1 MNCNK
6 LKYMFDKFFKEGK
19 SKDIIIK
26 LITIAVIAAVL
37 LVAFDV
43 LTQDRDSRRQIID
56 EDGGSEMTLS
66 EILTDI
72 DGVGAVDVMIRQG
85 EDNAISG
92 VIITAEGA
100 GDPVIRDN
108 ITRAVAAVYNI
119 PASNVVVFEKR
130 NGGK

>member
-1 MNCNK
+1 
-6 LKYMFDKFFKEGK
+6 MFDKFFKEGK
-19 SKDIIIK
+19 SKDIILK
-26 LITIAVIAAVL
+26 LITVAVIAAVL
-37 LVAFDV
+37 LVTFDV
-43 LTQDRDSRRQIID
+43 ITQDRDSRRQIID

-72 DGVGAVDVMIRQG
+72 DGVGEVDVMIRQG
-85 EDNAISG
+85 EEHDISG

-100 GDPVIRDN
+100 GDPVIKEN

-130 NGGK
+130 NGGND

>member
-1 MNCNK
+1 
-6 LKYMFDKFFKEGK
+6 MFDKFFKEGK

-92 VIITAEGA
+92 EIITAEGA

>member
-1 MNCNK
+1 
-6 LKYMFDKFFKEGK
+6 MFDKFFKEGK

-43 LTQDRDSRRQIID
+43 LTQDRDSRRQITD

>member
-1 MNCNK
+1 
-6 LKYMFDKFFKEGK
+6 MFDKFFKEGK
-19 SKDIIIK
+19 SKDIILK
-26 LITIAVIAAVL
+26 LITVAVIAAVL

-43 LTQDRDSRRQIID
+43 ITQDRDSRRQIID

-72 DGVGAVDVMIRQG
+72 DGVGEVDVMIRQG
-85 EDNAISG
+85 EEHDISG

-100 GDPVIRDN
+100 GDPVIKEN
-108 ITRAVAAVYNI
+108 ITWAVAAVYNI

-130 NGGK
+130 NGGND

>member
-1 MNCNK
+1 
-6 LKYMFDKFFKEGK
+6 MFDKFFKEGK

-72 DGVGAVDVMIRQG
+72 DGVGEVDVMIRQG
-85 EDNAISG
+85 EEHDISG

-100 GDPVIRDN
+100 GDPVIKEN

-130 NGGK
+130 NGGND

>member
-1 MNCNK
+1 
-6 LKYMFDKFFKEGK
+6 MFDKFFKEGK
-19 SKDIIIK
+19 SKDIILK
-26 LITIAVIAAVL
+26 LITVAVIAAVL

-43 LTQDRDSRRQIID
+43 ITQDRDSRRQIID
-56 EDGGSEMTLS
+56 EDGSSEMTLS

-72 DGVGAVDVMIRQG
+72 DGVGEVDVMIRQG
-85 EDNAISG
+85 EEHDISG

-100 GDPVIRDN
+100 GDPVIKEN

-130 NGGK
+130 NGGND

>member
-1 MNCNK
+1 
-6 LKYMFDKFFKEGK
+6 MFDKFFKEGK

-100 GDPVIRDN
+100 EDPVIRDN

>member
-1 MNCNK
+1 MI
-6 LKYMFDKFFKEGK
+6 DKFFTEGK

-100 GDPVIRDN
+100 GDPVIRDS

-130 NGGK
+130 NGGND

>member
-1 MNCNK
+1 
-6 LKYMFDKFFKEGK
+6 MFDKFFKEGK

-130 NGGK
+130 KGGK

>member
-1 MNCNK
+1 
-6 LKYMFDKFFKEGK
+6 MFDKFFKEGK

-72 DGVGAVDVMIRQG
+72 DGVGEVDVMIRQG
-85 EDNAISG
+85 EEHDISG

>member
-1 MNCNK
+1 
-6 LKYMFDKFFKEGK
+6 MFDKFFKEGK

-43 LTQDRDSRRQIID
+43 LTQDRYSRRQIID

>member
-1 MNCNK
+1 
-6 LKYMFDKFFKEGK
+6 MFDKFFKEVK
-19 SKDIIIK
+19 SKDIILK
-26 LITIAVIAAVL
+26 LITVAVIAAVL

-43 LTQDRDSRRQIID
+43 ITQDRDSRRQIID

-72 DGVGAVDVMIRQG
+72 DGVGEVDVMIRQG
-85 EDNAISG
+85 EEHDISG

-100 GDPVIRDN
+100 GDPVIKEN

-130 NGGK
+130 NGGND

>member
-1 MNCNK
+1 
-6 LKYMFDKFFKEGK
+6 MFDKFFKEGK

-26 LITIAVIAAVL
+26 LITVAVIAAVL

-56 EDGGSEMTLS
+56 DNGGSEMTLS

-72 DGVGAVDVMIRQG
+72 DGVGEVDVMIRQG
-85 EDNAISG
+85 EDNGISG

-100 GDPVIRDN
+100 GDPVIKEN

-130 NGGK
+130 NGGND

>member
-1 MNCNK
+1 
-6 LKYMFDKFFKEGK
+6 MFDKFFKDGK

-26 LITIAVIAAVL
+26 LITIAIIAAVI

-56 EDGGSEMTLS
+56 DNGGSEMTLS

-72 DGVGAVDVMIRQG
+72 DGVGEVEVMIRQG
-85 EDNAISG
+85 EDNGISG
-92 VIITAEGA
+92 AIITAEGA
-100 GDPVIRDN
+100 GDPVIKEN

-130 NGGK
+130 NGGNDK

>member
-1 MNCNK
+1 
-6 LKYMFDKFFKEGK
+6 MFDKFFKEGK

-100 GDPVIRDN
+100 GDSVIRDN

>member
-1 MNCNK
+1 
-6 LKYMFDKFFKEGK
+6 MFDKFFKEGK

-72 DGVGAVDVMIRQG
+72 DGVGADDVMIRQG

>member
-1 MNCNK
+1 
-6 LKYMFDKFFKEGK
+6 MFDKFFNEGK

-100 GDPVIRDN
+100 GNPVIRDN

>member
-1 MNCNK
+1 
-6 LKYMFDKFFKEGK
+6 MFDKFFREGK
-19 SKDIIIK
+19 SKDAIIK

-56 EDGGSEMTLS
+56 DDGGTEMTLS

-72 DGVGAVDVMIRQG
+72 DGVGEVDVMIRQG
-85 EDNAISG
+85 EDNGISG

-100 GDPVIRDN
+100 GNPVIKEN

-130 NGGK
+130 NGGENQ

>member
-1 MNCNK
+1 
-6 LKYMFDKFFKEGK
+6 MFDKFFKEGK

-43 LTQDRDSRRQIID
+43 LTHDRDSRRQIID

>member
-1 MNCNK
+1 
-6 LKYMFDKFFKEGK
+6 MFDKFFKEGK

-130 NGGK
+130 NGGN

>member
-1 MNCNK
+1 
-6 LKYMFDKFFKEGK
+6 MFDKFFKEGK

-56 EDGGSEMTLS
+56 EDGGSEMSLS

>member
-1 MNCNK
+1 
-6 LKYMFDKFFKEGK
+6 
-19 SKDIIIK
+19 
-26 LITIAVIAAVL
+26 
-37 LVAFDV
+37 
-43 LTQDRDSRRQIID
+43 
-56 EDGGSEMTLS
+56 
-66 EILTDI
+66 
-72 DGVGAVDVMIRQG
+72 MIRQG

>member
-1 MNCNK
+1 
-6 LKYMFDKFFKEGK
+6 MFDKFFKEGK

-26 LITIAVIAAVL
+26 LITVAVIAAVL

-56 EDGGSEMTLS
+56 DNGGSEMTRS

-72 DGVGAVDVMIRQG
+72 DGVGEVDVMIRQG
-85 EDNAISG
+85 EDNGISG

-130 NGGK
+130 NGGND

>member
-1 MNCNK
+1 
-6 LKYMFDKFFKEGK
+6 MFDKFFKEGK

-119 PASNVVVFEKR
+119 PASNVVVLEKR

>member
-1 MNCNK
+1 
-6 LKYMFDKFFKEGK
+6 MFDKFFKEGK

-119 PASNVVVFEKR
+119 PASNVVVLKKEMGE
-130 NGGK
+130 ND

>member
-1 MNCNK
+1 M
-6 LKYMFDKFFKEGK
+6 LDKFFKEGK

>member
-1 MNCNK
+1 
-6 LKYMFDKFFKEGK
+6 MFDKFFKEGK

-26 LITIAVIAAVL
+26 LINIAVIAAVL

>member
-1 MNCNK
+1 
-6 LKYMFDKFFKEGK
+6 MFDKFFKEGK

-56 EDGGSEMTLS
+56 EDGGCEMTLS

>member
-1 MNCNK
+1 
-6 LKYMFDKFFKEGK
+6 MFDKFFKEGK
-19 SKDIIIK
+19 SKDILIK

>member
-1 MNCNK
+1 
-6 LKYMFDKFFKEGK
+6 MFDKFFKEGK

-56 EDGGSEMTLS
+56 EDGVSEMTLS

>member
-1 MNCNK
+1 
-6 LKYMFDKFFKEGK
+6 MFDKFFKEGK

-43 LTQDRDSRRQIID
+43 LIQDRDSRRQIID

>member
-1 MNCNK
+1 
-6 LKYMFDKFFKEGK
+6 MFDMFFKEGK

>member
-1 MNCNK
+1 
-6 LKYMFDKFFKEGK
+6 MFDKFFKEGK

-43 LTQDRDSRRQIID
+43 LTQDRDSRGQIID

>member
-1 MNCNK
+1 
-6 LKYMFDKFFKEGK
+6 MFDKFFKEGK

-43 LTQDRDSRRQIID
+43 LTQDRGSRRQIID

>member
-1 MNCNK
+1 
-6 LKYMFDKFFKEGK
+6 MFDKFFREGK
-19 SKDIIIK
+19 SKDAIIK
-26 LITIAVIAAVL
+26 LITIAVIAAVM

-56 EDGGSEMTLS
+56 DDGGTEMTLS

-72 DGVGAVDVMIRQG
+72 DGVGEVDVMIRQG
-85 EDNAISG
+85 EDNGISG

-100 GDPVIRDN
+100 GNPVIKEN

-130 NGGK
+130 NGGENQ

>member
-1 MNCNK
+1 
-6 LKYMFDKFFKEGK
+6 MFDKFFKEGK
-19 SKDIIIK
+19 SKDIILK
-26 LITIAVIAAVL
+26 LITVAVIAAVL

-43 LTQDRDSRRQIID
+43 ITQDRDSRRQIID

-72 DGVGAVDVMIRQG
+72 DGVGEVDVMIRQG
-85 EDNAISG
+85 EEHDISG

-130 NGGK
+130 NGGND

>member
-1 MNCNK
+1 
-6 LKYMFDKFFKEGK
+6 MFDKFFKEGK

-92 VIITAEGA
+92 VIITAEGV
-100 GDPVIRDN
+100 GNPVIRDN